1 MKVCVHHGSSPSP
14 GHRIQTLR
22 PELKALNS
30 WGLGTFLS
38 MWLQSCLEAPTELGS
53 LLQRG
58 LMQVLCENCLGCV
71 LSGILMLRLLR
82 VL

>member
-30 WGLGTFLS
+30 WGLGTFLYVAA
-38 MWLQSCLEAPTELGS
+38 E
-53 LLQRG
+53 
-58 LMQVLCENCLGCV
+58 
-71 LSGILMLRLLR
+71 LLR
-82 VL
+82 GSHRVGFLAAKRSYAGFV